1 MLTVFNR
8 IPFVKTKRAKLKD
21 SICKILKDANVR
33 YSVVRDEKVL
43 GLLTAKGAEYGKVPD
58 VVKRVC
64 EYKIYVAKNDYLKAS
79 YLLVREFCS

>member
-8 IPFVKTKRAKLKD
+8 IPFVKTKRVKLKD
-21 SICKILKDANVR
+21 SICKILKDANVK

-43 GLLTAKGAEYGKVPD
+43 GLLTAKGTEYGKVPD
-58 VVKRVC
+58 VAKRVC

>member
-8 IPFVKTKRAKLKD
+8 VPFVKTKRAKLKD

-43 GLLTAKGAEYGKVPD
+43 GLLTVKGVEYGKVPD

-79 YLLVREFCS
+79 YLLVRELCS

>member
-1 MLTVFNR
+1 MLSVLNR
-8 IPFVKTKRAKLKD
+8 APFVKTKREGLKD
-21 SICKILKDANVR
+21 NICKILKDANVK

-43 GLLTAKGAEYGKVPD
+43 GLLTVKGAEYGKVPD

-79 YLLVREFCS
+79 YLLVRELCS